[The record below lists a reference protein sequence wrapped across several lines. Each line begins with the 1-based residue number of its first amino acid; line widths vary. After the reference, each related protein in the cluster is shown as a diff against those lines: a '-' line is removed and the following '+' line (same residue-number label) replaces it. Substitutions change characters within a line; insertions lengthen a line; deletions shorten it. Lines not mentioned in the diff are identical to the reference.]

1 MPDRIKILIQNLYC
15 GKSSWLRIYRSI
27 GFSNIGFPYS
37 KGASSFRRTVVCR
50 LDRNDASFLVESQ
63 SVGTYLTM
71 DARSLVG
78 VEVVL
83 VDAMIEDV
91 PLVLAWNLEY
101 GVVGGAID
109 SVLRVLLQNYRLV
122 GNLDRA

>member
-1 MPDRIKILIQNLYC
+1 M
-15 GKSSWLRIYRSI
+15 
-27 GFSNIGFPYS
+27 
-37 KGASSFRRTVVCR
+37 CR